1 MTKTVTL
8 NIEDENGKVNEVEV
22 SENFLE
28 LCWINATNIINEA
41 QSVKDIVTLIEEVSS
56 NDNVRSIIANIVFQK
71 LQALNTWQDKQI
83 DVIIKTQTK
92 GLFNCNKRKDKTV
105 WHKYF
110 M

>member
-71 LQALNTWQDKQI
+71 LQALNA
-83 DVIIKTQTK
+83 
-92 GLFNCNKRKDKTV
+92 
-105 WHKYF
+105 
-110 M
+110 